1 MSEKKWAKT
10 WETEED
16 KQLEE
21 ALDKALEK
29 LRSLK
34 GMKKQ
39 LMIKAVT
46 RYINSMIG
54 ENGE

>member
-1 MSEKKWAKT
+1 MSEEKWAENWVEAEGEK
-10 WETEED
+10 
-16 KQLEE
+16 KLEE
-21 ALDKALEK
+21 ALEK

-54 ENGE
+54 ESGE